1 MILSRDMLPILLVCC
16 PIPCISSHI
25 QVVPT
30 PSKYQ
35 DRIHLKCTWLCYVR
49 YLSGRRWRWVNPRNR
64 GVFDVKLSVHLS
76 SGLRG
81 AATANHREDMSSF
94 CRLWRVWLTSGLCR
108 WRWLYSL
115 YTVTITCALTYSA
128 FLWYPGVKRQQFIMV
143 RWQHD
148 FAEGWIERQSIEIE
162 QDISLSNVLVILPVP
177 VL

>member
-115 YTVTITCALTYSA
+115 YIHCTLSLLPAHSHTQR
-128 FLWYPGVKRQQFIMV
+128 FF
-143 RWQHD
+143 
-148 FAEGWIERQSIEIE
+148 
-162 QDISLSNVLVILPVP
+162 DIQESSDSSLSWWDDDMTLLRDGSSDS
-177 VL
+177 L

>member
-1 MILSRDMLPILLVCC
+1 MLPFLLVCC

-30 PSKYQ
+30 PSKILSYQ

-49 YLSGRRWRWVNPRNR
+49 YLSCRRRKWVNPRNR

-76 SGLRG
+76 SRLRG
-81 AATANHREDMSSF
+81 AATADHREDVSSF

-115 YTVTITCALTYSA
+115 YAVTITCALTYSA
-128 FLWYPGVKRQQFIMV
+128 FLWYPGVKRQKSYNSYHGGMTTWLCWGMGRATVYRDWTRYFP
-143 RWQHD
+143 
-148 FAEGWIERQSIEIE
+148 F
-162 QDISLSNVLVILPVP
+162 
-177 VL
+177 